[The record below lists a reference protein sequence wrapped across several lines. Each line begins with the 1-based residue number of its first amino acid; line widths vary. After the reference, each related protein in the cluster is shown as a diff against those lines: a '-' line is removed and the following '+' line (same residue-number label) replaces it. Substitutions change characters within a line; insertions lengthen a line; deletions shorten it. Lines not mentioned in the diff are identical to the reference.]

1 MTPLEMFTFG
11 YWGWGN
17 ETPKLVQA
25 VDAVEQARGFGP
37 PVFVDVRIS
46 RSVRAVGFREKALE
60 KLLGSD
66 RYIWMN
72 RLGNDA
78 IIEGGKMRIHDP
90 SAAADLLELAR
101 DNATKGRRVIF
112 FCSCEVPSGC
122 HRSSV
127 ADLVLKEA
135 ARRRVDVA
143 IDEWPGGEPRVH
155 EVRLSKESISQR
167 IGSRASLPFAR
178 VPNLA
183 EVAGLPWGSA
193 VKVTAPGEYAFLTS
207 GPAIVVREKWA
218 LPIYFSGF
226 ESAEEALVAGAS
238 FRTENGYGPR
248 KA

>member
-1 MTPLEMFTFG
+1 MFTFG
-11 YWGWGN
+11 YRGWGN

-101 DNATKGRRVIF
+101 ENAMKRRRVIF

-122 HRSSV
+122 HRSRV
-127 ADLVLKEA
+127 ADLVLEE
-135 ARRRVDVA
+135 ARRRQVDAV

-155 EVRLSKESISQR
+155 DVRLSKESISQR
-167 IGSRASLPFAR
+167 IGGRASLPFTR
-178 VPNLA
+178 VQNLA
-183 EVAGLPWGSA
+183 EIAGLPWGSA
-193 VKVTAPGEYAFLTS
+193 VKVTAPGEYTFLTS
-207 GPAIVVREKWA
+207 GPAIVVRGKWA
-218 LPIYFSGF
+218 LPIYFPNL
-226 ESAEEALVAGAS
+226 ESAEEALAAGAEL
-238 FRTENGYGPR
+238 RTERGVGQR
-248 KA
+248 KP